1 MISAKYLMS
10 KHKHID
16 FSTLRIVILCLM
28 VSSKVL
34 GGKDK
39 VHPNREQVIFH
50 TVTIP
55 GEQRF
60 ALEQLT
66 QNFED
71 EDPAIWPVALKAGQ
85 IKLAE
90 ADLNDDGVTE
100 RFIMA
105 GISDWCGSVGCRTL
119 LVQKI
124 HGRWQLMG
132 SPSLPEE
139 AEATFVLEDKRFG
152 YHKLHTGHGI
162 STFKDGETFEIL
174 DLETGEV
181 IQ

>member
-1 MISAKYLMS
+1 MLAG
-10 KHKHID
+10 
-16 FSTLRIVILCLM
+16 
-28 VSSKVL
+28 SSKVL

-85 IKLAE
+85 IKLAR
-90 ADLNDDGVTE
+90 LT
-100 RFIMA
+100 
-105 GISDWCGSVGCRTL
+105 
-119 LVQKI
+119 
-124 HGRWQLMG
+124 
-132 SPSLPEE
+132 
-139 AEATFVLEDKRFG
+139 
-152 YHKLHTGHGI
+152 
-162 STFKDGETFEIL
+162 
-174 DLETGEV
+174 
-181 IQ
+181 